1 MGSNLRTLQKVARPS
16 ERFEDVMK
24 ACASNTGISSSLS
37 EMHAALRL
45 ALFLLANTGTSSS
58 LSELHSALRLALIL
72 LANTGTSSSLSEM
85 HSALRFALIL
95 TPRQFG
101 PTKGTSSSLSELFP
115 ALCLVFGIS
124 SSSPPARPD
133 ADFRGNPEQLL
144 VFLVHHGK
152 QKGEQALAHWNDLP
166 CIPCIA
172 PLPLEYCCG
181 SSEYCHRQF

>member
-1 MGSNLRTLQKVARPS
+1 MGSNLRTLQKVAKTRSARAS

-24 ACASNTGISSSLS
+24 ACAS
-37 EMHAALRL
+37 
-45 ALFLLANTGTSSS
+45 
-58 LSELHSALRLALIL
+58 
-72 LANTGTSSSLSEM
+72 NTGTSSSLSEM

-95 TPRQFG
+95 SPRQFG

-115 ALCLVFGIS
+115 ALRLVFGIS

-166 CIPCIA
+166 CIA

>member
-1 MGSNLRTLQKVARPS
+1 MGSNLRTLQKVAKTRSARPS

-24 ACASNTGISSSLS
+24 ACASNTGTSSSLS
-37 EMHAALRL
+37 EM
-45 ALFLLANTGTSSS
+45 
-58 LSELHSALRLALIL
+58 HSALRLALIL

-95 TPRQFG
+95 SPRQFG

-166 CIPCIA
+166 CIA